1 MNQFKHAW
9 NFAFNNWQY
18 FLILAAPVMAVEI
31 ATASLISP
39 MQNVTQPEDLM
50 TFINDNGTAIG
61 TIGILG
67 MLLSISFIGGLF
79 VSYNAKEE
87 GIDIEPL
94 SALLAGFKKFFPIL
108 GAYLF
113 CALVLIIP
121 IFLGM
126 LIMGPIALAL
136 IPLALYIAGRFSLFP
151 SLIMLENKGITDSLD
166 LSWKRTDEHGGTL
179 FGLTLLFFSITMLAA
194 SVVQSL
200 LVPGIAQYIL
210 LGLVEY
216 IIVIPWGYVYF
227 SLYRSFKTQ

>member
-31 ATASLISP
+31 ATASLIAP
-39 MQNVTQPEDLM
+39 VQNVTQPEDLM
-50 TFINDNGTAIG
+50 TFTEDNSMVIG
-61 TIGILG
+61 TIGLLG
-67 MLLSISFIGGLF
+67 MVLSISFIGGLF
-79 VSYNAKEE
+79 VAYNAKEE

-94 SALLAGFKKFFPIL
+94 SALFSGLKKFFPIL
-108 GAYLF
+108 GAYLLASIAVF
-113 CALVLIIP
+113 FSAFLLILP
-121 IFLGM
+121 AF
-126 LIMGPIALAL
+126 
-136 IPLALYIAGRFSLFP
+136 YIAGRLSLFAP
-151 SLIMLENKGITDSLD
+151 FIMFENKSITESLQ
-166 LSWKRTDEHGGTL
+166 LSWEKTDEHGGIL
-179 FGLTLLFFSITMLAA
+179 FGLTLLFFLITMLVA
-194 SVVQSL
+194 SIVQSL

>member
-31 ATASLISP
+31 ATASLIAP
-39 MQNVTQPEDLM
+39 VQNVTQPEDLM
-50 TFINDNGTAIG
+50 TFIEDNSMVIG
-61 TIGILG
+61 TIGLLE
-67 MLLSISFIGGLF
+67 MFLSISFIGGLF
-79 VSYNAKEE
+79 VAYNAKEE

-94 SALLAGFKKFFPIL
+94 SALFSGLKKFFPIL
-108 GAYLF
+108 GAYLLASIAVF
-113 CALVLIIP
+113 FSAFLLILP
-121 IFLGM
+121 AF
-126 LIMGPIALAL
+126 
-136 IPLALYIAGRFSLFP
+136 YIAGRLSLFAP
-151 SLIMLENKGITDSLD
+151 FIMFENKSITESLQ
-166 LSWKRTDEHGGTL
+166 LSWEKTDEHGGIL
-179 FGLTLLFFSITMLAA
+179 FGLTLLFFLITMLIA
-194 SVVQSL
+194 SIVQSL

>member
-31 ATASLISP
+31 ATASLIAP
-39 MQNVTQPEDLM
+39 VQNVTQPEDLM
-50 TFINDNGTAIG
+50 TFIEDNSMVIG
-61 TIGILG
+61 TIGLLG
-67 MLLSISFIGGLF
+67 MVLSISFIGGLF
-79 VSYNAKEE
+79 VAYNAKEE

-94 SALLAGFKKFFPIL
+94 SALFSGLKKFFPIL
-108 GAYLF
+108 GAYLLASIAVF
-113 CALVLIIP
+113 FSAFLLILP
-121 IFLGM
+121 AF
-126 LIMGPIALAL
+126 
-136 IPLALYIAGRFSLFP
+136 YIAGRFSLFAP
-151 SLIMLENKGITDSLD
+151 FIMFENKSITESLQ
-166 LSWKRTDEHGGTL
+166 LSWEKTDEHGGIL
-179 FGLTLLFFSITMLAA
+179 FGLTLLFFLISMLVA

>member
-39 MQNVTQPEDLM
+39 MQNVTQPEDFM
-50 TFINDNGTAIG
+50 IFINDNGTAIG

-67 MLLSISFIGGLF
+67 MLLSISFVGGLF
-79 VSYNAKEE
+79 VSYNAKDE

-108 GAYLF
+108 GAYLLASIAIF
-113 CALVLIIP
+113 FSAFLLILP
-121 IFLGM
+121 AF
-126 LIMGPIALAL
+126 
-136 IPLALYIAGRFSLFP
+136 YIAGRLSLFSP
-151 SLIMLENKGITDSLD
+151 LIMLENKSITESLQ
-166 LSWKRTDEHGGTL
+166 LSWERTDEHGGTL

>member
-31 ATASLISP
+31 ATASLIAP
-39 MQNVTQPEDLM
+39 VQNVTQPEDLM
-50 TFINDNGTAIG
+50 TFIEDNSMVIG
-61 TIGILG
+61 TIGLLG
-67 MLLSISFIGGLF
+67 MVLSISFIGGLF
-79 VSYNAKEE
+79 IAYNAKEE

-94 SALLAGFKKFFPIL
+94 SALFSGLKKFFPIL
-108 GAYLF
+108 GAYLLASIAVF
-113 CALVLIIP
+113 FSAFLLILP
-121 IFLGM
+121 AF
-126 LIMGPIALAL
+126 
-136 IPLALYIAGRFSLFP
+136 YIAGRLSLFAP
-151 SLIMLENKGITDSLD
+151 FIMFENKSITESLQ
-166 LSWKRTDEHGGTL
+166 LSWEKTDEHGGIL
-179 FGLTLLFFSITMLAA
+179 FGLTLLFFLITMLVA
-194 SVVQSL
+194 SIVQSL

>member
-31 ATASLISP
+31 ATASLIAP
-39 MQNVTQPEDLM
+39 VQNVTQPEDLM
-50 TFINDNGTAIG
+50 TFIEDNSMVIG
-61 TIGILG
+61 TIGLLE
-67 MLLSISFIGGLF
+67 MFLSISFIGGLF
-79 VSYNAKEE
+79 VAYNAKEE

-94 SALLAGFKKFFPIL
+94 SALFSGLKKFFPIL
-108 GAYLF
+108 GAYLLASIAVF
-113 CALVLIIP
+113 FSAFLLILP
-121 IFLGM
+121 AF
-126 LIMGPIALAL
+126 
-136 IPLALYIAGRFSLFP
+136 YIAGRLSLFAP
-151 SLIMLENKGITDSLD
+151 FIMFENKSITESLQ
-166 LSWKRTDEHGGTL
+166 LSWEKTDEHGGIL
-179 FGLTLLFFSITMLAA
+179 FGLTLLFFLITMLVA
-194 SVVQSL
+194 SIVQSL